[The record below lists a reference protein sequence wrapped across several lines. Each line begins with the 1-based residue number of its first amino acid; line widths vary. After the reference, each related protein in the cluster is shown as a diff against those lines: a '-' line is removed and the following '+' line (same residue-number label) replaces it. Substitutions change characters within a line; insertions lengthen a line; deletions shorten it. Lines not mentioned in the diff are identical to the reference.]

1 MFKAMGTVVAACGV
15 YFVIGAA
22 MTAGCILGAAAA
34 EKLVEKFEE

>member
-15 YFVIGAA
+15 YFLIGAVT
-22 MTAGCILGAAAA
+22 TAGCILGAAAA